1 MINSDTIVEIISYID
16 SLPRERA
23 KFIYVTGCGGKT
35 SLIRFLALH
44 YAETKRVTVA
54 ASAKMLLPDETWMD
68 LSSRKSQAPFMLC
81 REDADFEAS
90 LHSLKERRQGVCF
103 MADEIVGGRKMA
115 GFSKSLQDLAGE
127 YSDII
132 LVEADGSRGIPLKG
146 WEQYEPVLSDRA
158 DLVIAVLPLH
168 VLGKSVCDETVFRMD
183 RFSEAT
189 GQESGSLIT
198 AETYVRLASAFPGPF
213 GNTESRKDDPEKRS
227 FCRLLFLNRCGNT
240 QEEEAAQYISA
251 ALGDRVDKVIYG
263 ELILHESYISEK
275 MKDEEFLENTTA
287 VIPAS
292 GFSKRMGREKLL
304 LPFRGKS
311 ILANVLEAVCSFSW
325 KSVIVCAAQE
335 DVINEARKK
344 ADVHV
349 LYNPDPSAGQSR
361 SIILAVEESAQ
372 SAGWIFTS
380 ADMPLLSKEII
391 RRLREAI
398 ASHPDQI
405 VQVRYQGLPGQPVYF
420 PGKYREE
427 LLHLTGDTGGR
438 QIIHRHLEDVVYVEI
453 QDPLPGIDIDTPE
466 DYEKLSGKER

>member
-1 MINSDTIVEIISYID
+1 
-16 SLPRERA
+16 
-23 KFIYVTGCGGKT
+23 
-35 SLIRFLALH
+35 
-44 YAETKRVTVA
+44 
-54 ASAKMLLPDETWMD
+54 
-68 LSSRKSQAPFMLC
+68 
-81 REDADFEAS
+81 
-90 LHSLKERRQGVCF
+90 
-103 MADEIVGGRKMA
+103 
-115 GFSKSLQDLAGE
+115 
-127 YSDII
+127 
-132 LVEADGSRGIPLKG
+132 
-146 WEQYEPVLSDRA
+146 
-158 DLVIAVLPLH
+158 
-168 VLGKSVCDETVFRMD
+168 
-183 RFSEAT
+183 
-189 GQESGSLIT
+189 
-198 AETYVRLASAFPGPF
+198 
-213 GNTESRKDDPEKRS
+213 
-227 FCRLLFLNRCGNT
+227 
-240 QEEEAAQYISA
+240 
-251 ALGDRVDKVIYG
+251 
-263 ELILHESYISEK
+263 

-325 KSVIVCAAQE
+325 KRVIVCAAQE

-438 QIIHRHLEDVVYVEI
+438 QIIHRHLACCCSVQTDTATATFALDDVSFKAFAIVYVEN
-453 QDPLPGIDIDTPE
+453 LHLLTLNHTCGIHQILVDGDAANIVKVSLRNSYAVNLRFKYLD
-466 DYEKLSGKER
+466 KHSIVI